1 MPRYGNVQGGI
12 LLLSSVSVIHGAT
25 IAQNDCGANMYEVA
39 FGMNHSHGFN
49 ITRGYVKI
57 DFTSMGT

>member
-12 LLLSSVSVIHGAT
+12 LLLYTFRHTWAT

-49 ITRGYVKI
+49 ITRGYVK
-57 DFTSMGT
+57 